1 MTTTQTENYSAIIH
15 LLLQVDKVNREQV
28 EHAARIQSKLS
39 TFSPLLKILKDLK
52 CITDQD
58 VRETLRKTSSPIRIG
73 DLLVELGYISPEDLE
88 AACRIQQDS
97 DSREKLGRILV
108 KHNFIDEQVFIEI
121 LSIQMGYPFI
131 EPGLNTIDRERCEKI
146 PNNLMATLGFI
157 PIKSDDGSVR
167 VAFVDPLDYET
178 LQTAKRFLGNNIVP
192 IIAQSRS
199 IKKIVEL
206 LAEKKGGQA
215 LTVDNTTVTGTVNS
229 IILEALK
236 NNASDIHIEP
246 MEGHLQVRFR
256 EDGVLNHFKD
266 YPKEIILALTSR
278 LKIMCQADIAEKR
291 RHQGGRILFEYDEGQ
306 LDLRVSFFVT
316 IHGEKIVLRLLNRKQ
331 ELYDLRSIGLSS
343 RMLSRFLEDAVY
355 QPSGVVLVTGPTG
368 SGKTST
374 IYSCIHAL
382 KSPQVSIITAEEPV
396 EYVIEGVAQCSI
408 DPKIDLT
415 FEETLRHIVRQDPDV
430 IVIGE
435 IRDAYSAEVAVQAAL
450 TGHKVLSTFH
460 TEDSIGG
467 LIRLLNMDI
476 APFLVSSTVVS
487 VLAQRLLRRV
497 CPHCAV
503 DVKPTPVQFQRLR
516 CTVKDLAGATFKK
529 GRGCKI
535 CKQSGYRGRVGV
547 FELLVLDEPVRTA
560 ILERKTSYEIRT
572 ISINHSGL
580 ITLLEDGLVKAA
592 AGVTTVDEL
601 LRCLPIFSPPRPLA
615 ELRRLA
621 GE

>member
-1 MTTTQTENYSAIIH
+1 MTTTPTEKYSTIIR
-15 LLLQVDKVNREQV
+15 LLLQVGKINRDQV

-52 CITDQD
+52 FINDQD
-58 VRETLRKTSSPIRIG
+58 VRETLCKTSSPVRIG
-73 DLLVELGYISPEDLE
+73 DLLSELGYISPEDLE
-88 AACRIQQDS
+88 AAIRIQQES
-97 DSREKLGRILV
+97 DSQEKLGRVLV

-131 EPGLNTIDRERCEKI
+131 EPGLNNIDRELCGKI
-146 PNNLMATLGFI
+146 PKTLMATHGFV

-167 VAFVDPLDYET
+167 VAFADPLDHET
-178 LQTAKRFLGNNIVP
+178 LQTVRRFLGNNIVP

-199 IKKIVEL
+199 IRKTVEL
-206 LAEKKGGQA
+206 LAEKKAGQA
-215 LTVDNTTVTGTVNS
+215 LAVDTSTVVGTVNS
-229 IILEALK
+229 IILAALK
-236 NNASDIHIEP
+236 NGASDIHIEP
-246 MEGHLQVRFR
+246 MEDHLQVRFR

-266 YPKEIILALTSR
+266 FPKEIIPALSSR

-331 ELYDLRSIGLSS
+331 ELYDLTAIGLAP

-382 KSPQVSIITAEEPV
+382 MSPQVSIITAEEPV

-497 CPHCAV
+497 CAHCAV
-503 DVKPTPVQFQRLR
+503 DVKPTPMQLQRLR
-516 CTVKDLAGATFKK
+516 CAAKELQGANFKK
-529 GRGCKI
+529 GRGCKM
-535 CKQSGYRGRVGV
+535 CKQTGYRGRIGV

-572 ISINHSGL
+572 ISISHSGL

-621 GE
+621 GA

>member
-1 MTTTQTENYSAIIH
+1 MTTKSTENYSAIIH
-15 LLLQVDKVNREQV
+15 LLLQVNKVNRDQI

-52 CITDQD
+52 CITDED

-97 DSREKLGRILV
+97 DSQEKLGRILV

-131 EPGLNTIDRERCEKI
+131 EPGLNNIDKERCEKI

-215 LTVDNTTVTGTVNS
+215 LTVDNTTVIGTVNS

-266 YPKEIILALTSR
+266 YPKEIIPALTSR

-331 ELYDLRSIGLSS
+331 ELYDLRSIGLSP

-529 GRGCKI
+529 GRGCKM

>member
-1 MTTTQTENYSAIIH
+1 MTTKSTENYSAIIH
-15 LLLQVDKVNREQV
+15 LLLQVNKVNRDQV

-88 AACRIQQDS
+88 AACRIQMES
-97 DSREKLGRILV
+97 DSQEKLGRILV

-131 EPGLNTIDRERCEKI
+131 EPGLNNIDKVRCEKI

-206 LAEKKGGQA
+206 LADKKGGQA
-215 LTVDNTTVTGTVNS
+215 LTVDNTTVIGTVNS

-246 MEGHLQVRFR
+246 MEGHLQIRFR

-266 YPKEIILALTSR
+266 YPKEIIPALTSR

-291 RHQGGRILFEYDEGQ
+291 RHQGGRILFEFDEGQ

-331 ELYDLRSIGLSS
+331 ELYDLRSIGLSP

-516 CTVKDLAGATFKK
+516 CTVKDLAGASFKK
-529 GRGCKI
+529 GRGCKM

-572 ISINHSGL
+572 ISIKHSGL

>member
-1 MTTTQTENYSAIIH
+1 MTPSTITSPIIR
-15 LLLQVDKVNREQV
+15 LLREAGKVTPAQV
-28 EHAARIQSKLS
+28 EHAARVQAKLT
-39 TFSPLLKILKDLK
+39 TFQPLLKILKDLK
-52 CITDQD
+52 SITDQD
-58 VRETLRKTSSPIRIG
+58 VKEILRASSSPIRIG
-73 DLLVELGYISPEDLE
+73 DLLVELGHISPDDLDSAIRLQRE
-88 AACRIQQDS
+88 S
-97 DSREKLGRILV
+97 DSQEKLGQVLV
-108 KHNFIDEQVFIEI
+108 RHNFIEEQTFIEV

-131 EPGLNTIDRERCEKI
+131 EPGLNNIDKARCVKI
-146 PNNLMATLGFI
+146 PKALMTTHGFV
-157 PIKSDDGSVR
+157 PIKSDDGSIR
-167 VAFVDPLDYET
+167 VAFADPLDQEA
-178 LQTAKRFLGNNIVP
+178 LQVARRFLGTGIVP
-192 IIAQSRS
+192 SIAQGRS
-199 IKKIVEL
+199 IRKTVEL
-206 LAEKKGGQA
+206 LAEKQSSRTLA
-215 LTVDNTTVTGTVNS
+215 VDNTTVVGTVNS
-229 IILEALK
+229 IILGAIK

-246 MEGHLQVRFR
+246 MEDRLQVRFR

-266 YPKEIILALTSR
+266 FPKEIIPALTSR
-278 LKIMCQADIAEKR
+278 LKILCQADITEKR

-306 LDLRVSFFVT
+306 LDLRLSFFIT

-331 ELYDLRSIGLSS
+331 ELFDLQSIGMTP

-355 QPSGVVLVTGPTG
+355 HPSGVVLVTGPTG

-503 DVKPTPVQFQRLR
+503 DAKPTPVQLQRLR
-516 CTVKDLAGATFKK
+516 CTVNDLAGASFKK
-529 GRGCKI
+529 GRGCRM
-535 CKQSGYRGRVGV
+535 CKQSGYKGRIGV
-547 FELLVLDEPVRTA
+547 FELLVLDERVRTA
-560 ILERKTSYEIRT
+560 ILEQKTSYDIRT
-572 ISINHSGL
+572 ISIHHSGL
-580 ITLLEDGLVKAA
+580 MTLLEDGLVKAA
-592 AGVTTVDEL
+592 MGSTTVDEI

-621 GE
+621 GI

>member
-1 MTTTQTENYSAIIH
+1 MTTTPTDSYGTLIH
-15 LLLQVDKVNREQV
+15 LLLQMAKITRTQV
-28 EHAARIQSKLS
+28 EHAARIQAKLT
-39 TFSPLLKILKDLK
+39 TFQPLLKILKDLK
-52 CITDQD
+52 FVTDQD
-58 VRETLRKTSSPIRIG
+58 VKEALRQTTSPIRIG
-73 DLLVELGYISPEDLE
+73 DLLTELGYISQEDLD
-88 AACRIQQDS
+88 AACRLQQES
-97 DSREKLGRILV
+97 ETSEKLGRILV
-108 KHNFIDEQVFIEI
+108 KYNFIEEQVFIEV

-131 EPGLNTIDRERCEKI
+131 EPGLHNIDKQLCTKI
-146 PNNLMATLGFI
+146 PKNQMATHCFV
-157 PIKSDDGSVR
+157 PIKSDDASIR
-167 VAFVDPLDYET
+167 VAFADPLDQEAV
-178 LQTAKRFLGNNIVP
+178 QTARRFLGNTIIPV
-192 IIAQSRS
+192 IAQSRS
-199 IKKIVEL
+199 IRKIIDL
-206 LAEKKGGQA
+206 LAEKKGGQPLA
-215 LTVDNTTVTGTVNS
+215 VDTSTVVGAVNS
-229 IILEALK
+229 IILAAIK

-246 MEGHLQVRFR
+246 MVDRLQVRFR
-256 EDGVLNHFKD
+256 EDGVLSHFRD
-266 YPKEIILALTSR
+266 FPKEIIPALSSR
-278 LKIMCQADIAEKR
+278 IKIMCQADIAEKR

-331 ELYDLRSIGLSS
+331 DLYDLQAIGLSP

-355 QPSGVVLVTGPTG
+355 QPSGVLLVTGPTG

-382 KSPQVSIITAEEPV
+382 MSPQVSIITAEEPV
-396 EYVIEGVAQCSI
+396 EYVIDGIAQCSI

-460 TEDSIGG
+460 TEDTIGG

-476 APFLVSSTVVS
+476 APFMVSSTVVS

-497 CPHCAV
+497 CPSCAV
-503 DVKPTPVQFQRLR
+503 DAKPTPVQLQRLR
-516 CTVKDLAGATFKK
+516 SNLSDLAGANFKK
-529 GRGCKI
+529 GRGCKE
-535 CKQSGYRGRVGV
+535 CKQTGYRGRVGV
-547 FELLVLDEPVRTA
+547 FELLVLDERVRNA
-560 ILERKTSYEIRT
+560 ILERKTSYDIRA
-572 ISINHSGL
+572 ISIDYSGL

-592 AGVTTVDEL
+592 NGSTTLDEV
-601 LRCLPIFSPPRPLA
+601 LRCLPIFGPPRPLA